1 MERKKTMKIFVTGA
15 TRVLGNAVIPMLIA
29 RGHHVSALSRSQD
42 NMTVLNRLGA
52 EPVSADLFNVESL
65 KQALAG
71 CDAILHLATR
81 IPPTMQMGKLA
92 SWHENDR
99 IRREG
104 TNNLVEAALAVDN
117 VQAFIYPSFA
127 FVYPD
132 SGDKWIDADM
142 TPVQPTPTL
151 RSTLDAEAAVARFAG
166 ENRRGISLR
175 MGAFNSPESPTTQEL
190 ISYARKGI
198 AAFPGSSDA
207 YLPQIWVQD
216 AASAIIA
223 ALEQQVPSGVYDVV
237 DDEPLPRGEVFAA
250 MARAVGRKRLLRIPA
265 PLMRMMTGVVYDIM
279 SRSLRISNRRFKEVA
294 DWRPEVSNARD
305 GWARIAGASRE
316 AVHA

>member
-1 MERKKTMKIFVTGA
+1 V
-15 TRVLGNAVIPMLIA
+15 VPMLIA
-29 RGHHVSALSRSQD
+29 KGHHVRALSRSQD
-42 NMTVLNRLGA
+42 NVAVLNRLGA

-65 KQALAG
+65 KQALVG
-71 CDAILHLATR
+71 CDAILHLATS
-81 IPPTMQMGKLA
+81 IPPTMKMGKLA

-104 TNNLVEAALAVDN
+104 THNLVEAALAEGGVH
-117 VQAFIYPSFA
+117 VFIYPSFA
-127 FVYPD
+127 LAYPD
-132 SGDKWIDADM
+132 SGDKWIDAGM

-175 MGAFNSPESPTTQEL
+175 MGSFYGPESPTTQE
-190 ISYARKGI
+190 YARKGI
-198 AAFPGSSDA
+198 AAFPGSNDA

-216 AASAIIA
+216 AASAIVA
-223 ALEQQVPSGVYDVV
+223 TLEQQVPSGVYDVV

-250 MARAVGRKRLLRIPA
+250 MARAVGCKRLLHIPA
-265 PLMRMMTGVVYDIM
+265 PLMRLMTGVVYDVM

-294 DWRPEVSNARD
+294 DWKPEVTNARD
-305 GWARIAGASRE
+305 GWAHIAGASRE